1 MSECI
6 KLFQTTAQRVDHETN
21 NYLEPYVSLT
31 LHDTT
36 YSATLGGRG
45 EGIKEVIP
53 NTDGTY
59 TVVTY
64 GHGSTIIVSSTN
76 CLVAILFDLG
86 EVIELSSDGVVDGQD
101 TTFTINGTTYNG
113 TWNSDEYASGW
124 QLHTITNTENSANT
138 NSDELIIRESVPGS
152 DVGSVMRLIIT
163 EHDNGQLL
171 HYNKAKLATL
181 TLTDGSTVEIKRY
194 FDDTHTLFEDIIDP
208 YRETLTDVV
217 IHKGVKTIDNN
228 AFHNCTNLTNIFI
241 SSSVERIGREAFSY
255 CTSLKT
261 VTFEDPTKLRYLG
274 EPSHDSTF
282 MDCHSLETINLT
294 ADTPITYM
302 PTRGFMRN
310 YKLKSIIIPDTVVD
324 ISDMALDGC
333 SSLTEITIPAGVKT
347 IDMGAFDGCSAL
359 TKVTCLPITPP
370 IFDNTQQFDNTNN
383 CPIYVPAESVSA
395 YKAASGWSRY
405 ASRIQAI
412 PTT

>member
-1 MSECI
+1 MNEYI

-36 YSATLGGRG
+36 YSATLGGSG

-64 GHGSTIIVSSTN
+64 GPPITVSSTN
-76 CLVAILFDLG
+76 CLVAQLFDQG

-113 TWNSDEYASGW
+113 IWHSDEYASGW
-124 QLHTITNTENSANT
+124 QLHTITDTEN
-138 NSDELIIRESVPGS
+138 V
-152 DVGSVMRLIIT
+152 VGSVMRLIIT

-241 SSSVERIGREAFSY
+241 SSSVERIGRQAFFY

-274 EPSHDSTF
+274 EPSYDNGTF
-282 MDCHSLETINLT
+282 RDCHSLETINLT

-302 PTRGFMRN
+302 PDRGFMRN

-370 IFDNTQQFDNTNN
+370 IFHDTQQFDNTNN

>member
-1 MSECI
+1 MSEYI

-36 YSATLGGRG
+36 YSATLGG
-45 EGIKEVIP
+45 
-53 NTDGTY
+53 GT
-59 TVVTY
+59 
-64 GHGSTIIVSSTN
+64 STN

-86 EVIELSSDGVVDGQD
+86 EDKVIELSSDGVVDGQD
-101 TTFTINGTTYNG
+101 TTFTINGVTYNG

-124 QLHTITNTENSANT
+124 QLHTITDTENSANT
-138 NSDELIIRESVPGS
+138 NNVSPSP
-152 DVGSVMRLIIT
+152 VGSVMRLIIT

-194 FDDTHTLFEDIIDP
+194 FDDTHILEQFEIDP

-217 IHKGVKTIDNN
+217 IHKGVKTIGNY
-228 AFHNCTNLTNIFI
+228 AFTDCTNLTNIFI
-241 SSSVERIGREAFSY
+241 SSSVERIGPGTFMD
-255 CTSLKT
+255 CPSLKT

-274 EPSHDSTF
+274 EPSYDSTF

-324 ISDMALDGC
+324 ISSMALDGC

-347 IDMGAFDGCSAL
+347 IDMQAFYGCSAL

-370 IFDNTQQFDNTNN
+370 IFHSTQQFDNTNN

>member
-1 MSECI
+1 MSEYI

-86 EVIELSSDGVVDGQD
+86 EDKVIELSSDGVVDGQD
-101 TTFTINGTTYNG
+101 TTFTINGVTYNG

-124 QLHTITNTENSANT
+124 QLHTITDTENSANT
-138 NSDELIIRESVPGS
+138 NNVSPSP
-152 DVGSVMRLIIT
+152 VGSVMRLIIT

-194 FDDTHTLFEDIIDP
+194 FDDTHILEQFEIDP

-217 IHKGVKTIDNN
+217 IHKGVKTIGNY
-228 AFHNCTNLTNIFI
+228 AFTDCTNLTNIFI
-241 SSSVERIGREAFSY
+241 SSSVERIGPGTFMD
-255 CTSLKT
+255 CPSLKT

-274 EPSHDSTF
+274 EPSYDSTF

-347 IDMGAFDGCSAL
+347 IDMQAFYGCSAL

-370 IFDNTQQFDNTNN
+370 IFHSTQQFDNTNN